1 MATKNLPGAVGA
13 GPGTNATNAGLA
25 GTNVDLI
32 SNTTSYSN
40 LLEGQ
45 ANSDLRSRL
54 WSELV
59 TRDAREKNVFSK
71 FIGGEGSGKPITEK
85 RDLSAGGSDKVTFTT
100 VAPIRGQGVRGEEI
114 LKNTTDTL
122 DFGTFSIEVDLVRHA
137 VSWTQVLKLMRFTGK
152 TIDQL
157 SAEVMSEWM
166 ARTEQD
172 QIQYALRQIC
182 LKNTV
187 GSNFISGYG
196 TGAGGALKYVDG
208 LSTDIIQEAKQALI
222 ANGSEPMNTGGDE
235 NQEIPGYL
243 FFAPDACL
251 RPLRSDPDYLEAITQ
266 ADSRGSDNKLFNGSY
281 AKWDNNIIANHNVL
295 IDTARGRQGSPLLPT
310 FYAFGTIADATDAN
324 ELGTGLGAIGGTDGD
339 YLANF
344 RGANIKLPGGGGTAL
359 GANDNGTYN
368 VLAVNPD
375 GKVGLYQYSDAD
387 LNGSGLSAFGSV
399 ELTRVDNQIDGVGND
414 IFTTGTSVKPDDA
427 WDAGALFVQANSIGT
442 PIGYALAM
450 GKDAMYFAKGKIYG
464 EQIYHYDDFSNSGSD
479 AHLSA
484 VGVQSVY
491 GMGARHDTR
500 GRVPSVQLVEVVRQ
514 VPGLTLTQL

>member
-1 MATKNLPGAVGA
+1 MAEKSFPSNSVA
-13 GPGTNATNAGLA
+13 AGLS
-25 GTNVDLI
+25 GNNVDLI
-32 SNTTSYSN
+32 QNTTSYAD
-40 LLEGQ
+40 LLKGDSQ
-45 ANSDLRSRL
+45 SDLRSRL

-59 TRDAREKNVFSK
+59 SRDAREKNVFAK
-71 FIGGEGSGKPITEK
+71 FICGEGSGKPITEK

-114 LKNTTDTL
+114 LKNSTETL
-122 DFGTFSIEVDLVRHA
+122 DFGTFSVEIDLVRHA

-166 ARTEQD
+166 SRTEQD

-182 LKNTV
+182 IKSPV
-187 GSNFISGYG
+187 GSNLISGYG
-196 TGAGGALKYVDG
+196 TGAGGELKHVDG

-222 ANGSEPMNTGGDE
+222 ANGGEPMNTGGDE

-266 ADSRGSDNKLFNGSY
+266 ADSRGSDNKLFSGSY

-310 FYAFGTIADATDAN
+310 LYAWDAVNDATA
-324 ELGTGLGAIGGTDGD
+324 GIGALDGD
-339 YLANF
+339 YAANF
-344 RGANIKLPGGGGTAL
+344 RGAQVRIPGGGGVAMGDNDAGTFHILGIDTDGTVAL
-359 GANDNGTYN
+359 
-368 VLAVNPD
+368 
-375 GKVGLYQYSDAD
+375 YSYTQAD
-387 LNGSGLSAFGSV
+387 INQLGQIA
-399 ELTRVDNQIDGVGND
+399 LTRVANADTGFDTVGNANQAAMTNLKAD
-414 IFTTGTSVKPDDA
+414 NDNAFE
-427 WDAGALFVQANSIGT
+427 AGALFVQANALGT

-450 GKDAMYFAKGKIYG
+450 GKDAMYLAKGKIYG
-464 EQIYHYDDFSNSGSD
+464 EQIFHYDDFANSGNE

-491 GMGARHDTR
+491 GMAARHDTKS
-500 GRVPSVQLVEVVRQ
+500 RVPGVQLIEVVRQ
-514 VPGLTLTQL
+514 VPGLSLTQA